1 MYNTAIYK
9 SSHKNLI
16 NYGCSK
22 KCNAGGCKSFE
33 TTGEGPY
40 VLEVLEDVSA
50 AHSINTSR

>member
-16 NYGCSK
+16 NYGCTK